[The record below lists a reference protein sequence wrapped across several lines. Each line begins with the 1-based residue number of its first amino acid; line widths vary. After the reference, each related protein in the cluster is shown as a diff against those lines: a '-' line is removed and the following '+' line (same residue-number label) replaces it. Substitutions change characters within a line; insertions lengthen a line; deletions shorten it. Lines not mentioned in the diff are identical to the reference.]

1 MNCISIKYI
10 IWNSYPVPYTSPQAY
25 ILHFYRVEIKN
36 LIRGF
41 DVVDNDEGDDA
52 VMVCLQEDSINSIL
66 EKL

>member
-1 MNCISIKYI
+1 MELLPCTLHVS
-10 IWNSYPVPYTSPQAY
+10 TSY

-41 DVVDNDEGDDA
+41 DVVDNDEGDDD

-66 EKL
+66 EK